1 MTTTNPPI
9 VLIHGLWMTALSWEH
24 WIERYRARGFDV
36 IAKSWPGMN
45 GDIAALRA
53 DPSAIEEL
61 GIGEVVE
68 SYEALIRTLAQPPII
83 IGHSFG
89 ALITQ
94 VLLDRGLGCAGVSID
109 SAPIKGVYRLPW
121 SALKS
126 ASPGLRN
133 PANHHRAVTLTPEEF
148 HYAFTNTLSD
158 EQSAVAYAR
167 YAVPGPG
174 RALFQ
179 AALANFNP
187 HAETKVDFHNDA
199 RAPLLVVAGG
209 EDHVS
214 PPAINRTIA
223 RLQHRS
229 KAVTAFKEFAG
240 RSHFIL
246 GQPGWEEVADFVLAW
261 ALAPVELA

>member
-1 MTTTNPPI
+1 
-9 VLIHGLWMTALSWEH
+9 MTALSWEH